1 MTELKPTYLLEQI
14 RVFTEQALS
23 LTGLSGTPVV
33 VLRHIILIAVAA
45 LIAWLSGF
53 ICRRLILPAIERLTR
68 HTENKWDDILLNH
81 TVLLSICRIVP
92 AIVIWELLPLVFYQ
106 YPVVRELLE
115 RVTAIYITVT
125 AVKAAEAFIASFNEL
140 DTGRRRSSTQQYIK
154 SFGGL
159 LRIAVVFTGGITV
172 VAIAIGKNPMTLIA
186 GLGATSAVLM
196 LVFKDTIEGLVAGI
210 RLTSNDMVSR
220 GDWITVPGT
229 GANGTVED
237 ITLTTVKVRNFD
249 NTIVTVSPKTLVS
262 GSFQNWIGMQRSDGR
277 RVQRTVYF
285 DFRSIK
291 AAEQP
296 QTGGGASQT
305 EAEGSPQPETNMGRF
320 RRDISRWL
328 ASRPDVNSSMTIMV
342 REMEATQCGL
352 PIEFYFFLRNKVW
365 ADYEAH
371 LAEIMEHIYVTAPL
385 YGLTIYQQYPEQ

>member
-1 MTELKPTYLLEQI
+1 MTELKPTIILEQI

-33 VLRHIILIAVAA
+33 VLRHIILIIIAA

-53 ICRRLILPAIERLTR
+53 ICRKLILPAIERLTR

-81 TVLLSICRIVP
+81 TVLLSICNIVP
-92 AIVIWELLPLVFYQ
+92 AVVIWELLPLVFYQ
-106 YPVVRELLE
+106 HPVMRELLE
-115 RVTAIYITVT
+115 RATAIYITIM
-125 AVKAAEAFIASFNEL
+125 AVRAAEAFIASFNEL
-140 DTGRRRSSTQQYIK
+140 DTGKRRSSTQQYIK

-159 LRIAVVFTGGITV
+159 LRIAVIFIGCITI
-172 VAIAIGKNPMTLIA
+172 VALALGKNPMTLIA

-220 GDWITVPGT
+220 SDWITVPGT

-291 AAEQP
+291 KQDSQP
-296 QTGGGASQT
+296 SDPDGT
-305 EAEGSPQPETNMGRF
+305 PQPETNMGQF
-320 RRDISRWL
+320 RHDISLWL
-328 ASRPDVNSSMTIMV
+328 SSRPDVNSDMTIMV

-352 PIEFYFFLRNKVW
+352 PIEFYFFLRHKVW